1 MTQDRRTH
9 LGPADLRP
17 TIVDHESSAASD
29 DSESSASSCSTD
41 ADPPSDASDSED
53 DVVAAPSAVADETA
67 KQVPSVLVEVQ
78 EQGELQDQLRE
89 AAVGNGASSSFF
101 AKEVGFCESDL
112 AKTGRSKCRHC
123 GNFIG
128 RGEPRFAYHFSRT
141 RPSVWMH
148 GTCVASFVQAG
159 PPDRKSQA
167 VRNLQSVAFHSGTP
181 PEVANAARL
190 VLLQLE
196 QT

>member
-9 LGPADLRP
+9 PGPADLRP
-17 TIVDHESSAASD
+17 TIIDHESSAASD

-41 ADPPSDASDSED
+41 ADLQSDDSESED
-53 DVVAAPSAVADETA
+53 DVVAAPSVVADETA

-78 EQGELQDQLRE
+78 EQGELQTQLRE
-89 AAVGNGASSSFF
+89 AVVGNAEPSSFF

-123 GNFIG
+123 GNLIG

-141 RPSVWMH
+141 RPSVWVH
-148 GTCVASFVQAG
+148 GTCVASFVQEG
-159 PPDRKSQA
+159 PPERKFQA
-167 VRNLQSVAFHSGTP
+167 VGRLQSVAFHSGAP
-181 PEVANAARL
+181 PEVASAARL
-190 VLLQLE
+190 VLKQLG